1 MATITAQLILDEN
14 NYTDG
19 DITLTNLE
27 YLIDNAINYVNLQTG
42 LSISNLS
49 GTAESKTV
57 TVTSNESTVIKSLT
71 VLMVRAYKDRGPNMG
86 LSGLSVATLTSDPQ
100 YSLFIKIVDDGIKR
114 LCGQNFDRV

>member
-14 NYTDG
+14 NYTDD

-57 TVTSNESTVIKSLT
+57 TVTSNESTVIKSLA
-71 VLMVRAYKDRGPNMG
+71 VLMIRAYKDRGPQVG
-86 LSGLSVATLTSDPQ
+86 IQGLSVSTVIADPQ
-100 YSLFIKIVDDGIKR
+100 YSLFMKVVDDGIKR
-114 LCGQNFDRV
+114 LCGQSFDRV